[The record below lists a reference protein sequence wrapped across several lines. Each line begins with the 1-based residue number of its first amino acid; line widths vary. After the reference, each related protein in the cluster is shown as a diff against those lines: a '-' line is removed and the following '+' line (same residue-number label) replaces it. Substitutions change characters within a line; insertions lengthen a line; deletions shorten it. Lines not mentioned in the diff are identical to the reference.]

1 MPTPFLAHETWT
13 TTQNHVVHA
22 FVSDP
27 SLDQNPPDAPLVV
40 ILPGLGLPPYI
51 FPTAEALSRR
61 GVLCTVLDLPGFAA
75 AGRHG
80 SRPDVH
86 DIGRVAAEWVEALA
100 VTGPV
105 VVLGHSTGSQAALAA
120 ALRLQETHTQLGL
133 VMAGPTFTP
142 RQRRIGPL
150 GAATLTAYRRDSPA
164 ELMVVPTAVRDLR
177 GVWSVLRSGMRDSPD
192 ERLEKLRVP
201 LVLTA
206 GEADSYA
213 PEEWMHR
220 LAAASG
226 SPTVTVRP
234 LPGSHNNPYTHPE
247 ELADVVL
254 EAVTHVST
262 AAEPQ
267 A

>member
-13 TTQNHVVHA
+13 TTRNHVVHA
-22 FVSDP
+22 YASDP
-27 SLDQNPPDAPLVV
+27 SADRQLPAAPLVV
-40 ILPGLGLPPYI
+40 ILPGLGLPQYV

-80 SRPDVH
+80 SQPHVH
-86 DIGRVAAEWVEALA
+86 DIGRVAAEWVEAQA

-120 ALRLQETHTQLGL
+120 ALSLQKTHTQLRL

-142 RQRRIGPL
+142 RQRRLGPL
-150 GAATLTAYRRDSPA
+150 AAATFTAYRRDSPA
-164 ELMVVPTAVRDLR
+164 ELMVVPTAVRELT

-192 ERLEKLRVP
+192 ERLQNLRVP

-213 PEEWMHR
+213 PEDWLHR

-254 EAVTHVST
+254 EAVTHAST
-262 AAEPQ
+262 TA
-267 A
+267 

>member
-13 TTQNHVVHA
+13 TTRNHVVHA
-22 FVSDP
+22 YASDP
-27 SLDQNPPDAPLVV
+27 SADQQPPAAPLVV
-40 ILPGLGLPPYI
+40 ILPGLGLPQYV

-80 SRPDVH
+80 SQPHVH
-86 DIGRVAAEWVEALA
+86 DIGRVAAEWVEAQAL
-100 VTGPV
+100 TGPV

-120 ALRLQETHTQLGL
+120 ALSLQKTHTQLRL

-142 RQRRIGPL
+142 RQRRLGPL
-150 GAATLTAYRRDSPA
+150 AAATLTAYRRDSPA
-164 ELMVVPTAVRDLR
+164 ELMVVPTAVRELT

-192 ERLEKLRVP
+192 ERLQNLRVP

-213 PEEWMHR
+213 PEDWLSR

-254 EAVTHVST
+254 EAVTHAST
-262 AAEPQ
+262 TA
-267 A
+267 

>member
-13 TTQNHVVHA
+13 TTRNHVVHA
-22 FVSDP
+22 YASDP
-27 SLDQNPPDAPLVV
+27 SADQQPPAAPLVV
-40 ILPGLGLPPYI
+40 ILPGLGLPQYV

-80 SRPDVH
+80 SQPHVH
-86 DIGRVAAEWVEALA
+86 DIGRVAAEWVEAQA

-120 ALRLQETHTQLGL
+120 ALSLQKTHTQLRL

-142 RQRRIGPL
+142 RQRRLGPL
-150 GAATLTAYRRDSPA
+150 AAATLTAYRRDSPA
-164 ELMVVPTAVRDLR
+164 ELMVVPTAVRGLT

-192 ERLEKLRVP
+192 QRLQNLRVP
-201 LVLTA
+201 LVLAA

-213 PEEWMHR
+213 PEDWLHR

-254 EAVTHVST
+254 EAVTHAST
-262 AAEPQ
+262 TA
-267 A
+267 

>member
-13 TTQNHVVHA
+13 TTRNHVVHA
-22 FVSDP
+22 YASDP
-27 SLDQNPPDAPLVV
+27 PADQQPPAAPLVV
-40 ILPGLGLPPYI
+40 ILPGLGLPQYV

-80 SRPDVH
+80 SQPHVH
-86 DIGRVAAEWVEALA
+86 DIGRVAAEWVEAQA

-120 ALRLQETHTQLGL
+120 ALSLQETHTQLGL

-142 RQRRIGPL
+142 RQRRLGPL
-150 GAATLTAYRRDSPA
+150 AAATLTAYRRDSPA
-164 ELMVVPTAVRDLR
+164 ELMVVPTAVRGLT

-192 ERLEKLRVP
+192 ERLQNLRVP

-213 PEEWMHR
+213 PEDWLHR
-220 LAAASG
+220 LASASG
-226 SPTVTVRP
+226 SPTVTVCP

-254 EAVTHVST
+254 EAVTHASST
-262 AAEPQ
+262 A
-267 A
+267 

>member
-1 MPTPFLAHETWT
+1 MPTPSLANETWT
-13 TTQNHVVHA
+13 TTRHHVVHA
-22 FVSDP
+22 YVADP
-27 SLDQNPPDAPLVV
+27 SADAQASSAAVVV
-40 ILPGLGLPPYI
+40 ILPGLGLPQYT
-51 FPTAEALSRR
+51 FPTAAALARR
-61 GVLCTVLDLPGFAA
+61 GVRATVLDLPGFSA

-86 DIGRVAAEWVEALA
+86 DIGRVAAEWVEAQA

-120 ALRLQETHTQLGL
+120 ALSLQETHRQLGL

-142 RQRRIGPL
+142 RQRRLGPL
-150 GAATLTAYRRDSPA
+150 AAATFTAYRRDSPA
-164 ELMVVPTAVRDLR
+164 ELMVVPTAVRELT

-192 ERLEKLRVP
+192 ERLQNLRVP

-213 PEEWMHR
+213 PADWLHR

-226 SPTVTVRP
+226 SATVTVRP

-254 EAVTHVST
+254 EAVTHAST
-262 AAEPQ
+262 TA
-267 A
+267 

>member
-13 TTQNHVVHA
+13 TTRNHVVHA
-22 FVSDP
+22 YASDP
-27 SLDQNPPDAPLVV
+27 SADRQLPAAPLVV
-40 ILPGLGLPPYI
+40 ILPGLGLPQYV

-80 SRPDVH
+80 SQPHVH
-86 DIGRVAAEWVEALA
+86 DIGRVAAEWVEAQA

-120 ALRLQETHTQLGL
+120 ALSLQKTHTQLRL

-142 RQRRIGPL
+142 RQRRLGPL
-150 GAATLTAYRRDSPA
+150 AAATWTAYRRDSPA
-164 ELMVVPTAVRDLR
+164 ELMVVPTAVRELT

-192 ERLEKLRVP
+192 ERLQNLRVP

-213 PEEWMHR
+213 PADWLHR

-226 SPTVTVRP
+226 SATVTVRP

-254 EAVTHVST
+254 EAVTHAST
-262 AAEPQ
+262 TA
-267 A
+267 

>member
-13 TTQNHVVHA
+13 TTRNHVVHA
-22 FVSDP
+22 YASDP
-27 SLDQNPPDAPLVV
+27 SADQQPPAAPLVV
-40 ILPGLGLPPYI
+40 ILPGLGLPQYV

-80 SRPDVH
+80 SQPHVH
-86 DIGRVAAEWVEALA
+86 DIGRVAAEWVEAQA

-120 ALRLQETHTQLGL
+120 ALSLQKTHTQLRL

-142 RQRRIGPL
+142 RQRRLGPL
-150 GAATLTAYRRDSPA
+150 AAATLTAYRRDSPA
-164 ELMVVPTAVRDLR
+164 ELMVVPTAVRELT

-192 ERLEKLRVP
+192 QRLQNLRVP
-201 LVLTA
+201 LVLAA

-213 PEEWMHR
+213 PEDWLHR

-254 EAVTHVST
+254 EAVTRAST
-262 AAEPQ
+262 TA
-267 A
+267 

>member
-13 TTQNHVVHA
+13 TTRNHVVHA
-22 FVSDP
+22 YASDP
-27 SLDQNPPDAPLVV
+27 SADQQPPAAPLVV
-40 ILPGLGLPPYI
+40 ILPGLGLPQYV

-80 SRPDVH
+80 SQPHVH
-86 DIGRVAAEWVEALA
+86 DIGRVAAEWVEAQA

-105 VVLGHSTGSQAALAA
+105 VVLGHSTGSQAALA
-120 ALRLQETHTQLGL
+120 
-133 VMAGPTFTP
+133 
-142 RQRRIGPL
+142 
-150 GAATLTAYRRDSPA
+150 AATLTAYRRDSPA
-164 ELMVVPTAVRDLR
+164 ELMVVPTAVRELTE
-177 GVWSVLRSGMRDSPD
+177 VWSVLRSGMRDSPD
-192 ERLEKLRVP
+192 ERLQNLRVP

-213 PEEWMHR
+213 PEDWLHR
-220 LAAASG
+220 LASASG
-226 SPTVTVRP
+226 SPTVTVCP

-254 EAVTHVST
+254 EAVTHAST
-262 AAEPQ
+262 TA
-267 A
+267 

>member
-13 TTQNHVVHA
+13 TTRSHVVHA
-22 FVSDP
+22 YLSDP
-27 SLDQNPPDAPLVV
+27 SVDRPSPAAPLVV
-40 ILPGLGLPPYI
+40 ILPGLGLPQYT

-61 GVLCTVLDLPGFAA
+61 GVLCTVLDLPGFGA

-80 SRPDVH
+80 SQPDVH
-86 DIGRVAAEWVEALA
+86 DIGRVAAEWVEAQA

-120 ALRLQETHTQLGL
+120 ALSLQETHTQLGL

-142 RQRRIGPL
+142 RQRRLGPL
-150 GAATLTAYRRDSPA
+150 AAATLTAYRRDSPA
-164 ELMVVPTAVRDLR
+164 ELMVVPTAVRELT
-177 GVWSVLRSGMRDSPD
+177 GVWSVLRSGMRDTPD
-192 ERLEKLRVP
+192 ERLRKLRVP

-213 PEEWMHR
+213 PEDWLHR

-254 EAVTHVST
+254 DAVTHAST
-262 AAEPQ
+262 AA
-267 A
+267 

>member
-13 TTQNHVVHA
+13 TTRNHVVHA
-22 FVSDP
+22 YASDP
-27 SLDQNPPDAPLVV
+27 SADQQPPAAPLVV
-40 ILPGLGLPPYI
+40 ILPGLGLPQYV

-80 SRPDVH
+80 SQPHVH
-86 DIGRVAAEWVEALA
+86 DIGRVAAEWVEAQA

-120 ALRLQETHTQLGL
+120 ALSLQKTHTQLRL

-142 RQRRIGPL
+142 RQRRLGPL
-150 GAATLTAYRRDSPA
+150 AAATLTAYRRDSPA
-164 ELMVVPTAVRDLR
+164 ELMVVPTAVRELT

-192 ERLEKLRVP
+192 ERLQNLRVP

-213 PEEWMHR
+213 PEDWLSR

-254 EAVTHVST
+254 EAVTHAST
-262 AAEPQ
+262 TA
-267 A
+267 

>member
-13 TTQNHVVHA
+13 TTRNHVVHA
-22 FVSDP
+22 YASDP
-27 SLDQNPPDAPLVV
+27 SADQQPPAAPLVV
-40 ILPGLGLPPYI
+40 ILPGLGLPQYV

-80 SRPDVH
+80 SQPHVH
-86 DIGRVAAEWVEALA
+86 DIGRVAAEWVEAQA

-120 ALRLQETHTQLGL
+120 ALSLQKTHTQLRL

-142 RQRRIGPL
+142 RQRRLGPL
-150 GAATLTAYRRDSPA
+150 AAATFTAYRRDSPA
-164 ELMVVPTAVRDLR
+164 ELMVVPTAVRGLT
-177 GVWSVLRSGMRDSPD
+177 GVWSVLRSGMRDRPD
-192 ERLEKLRVP
+192 ERLQNLRVP

-213 PEEWMHR
+213 PEDWLHR

-226 SPTVTVRP
+226 SATVTVRP

-254 EAVTHVST
+254 EAVTHAST
-262 AAEPQ
+262 TA
-267 A
+267 

>member
-13 TTQNHVVHA
+13 TTRNHIVHA
-22 FVSDP
+22 YASDP
-27 SLDQNPPDAPLVV
+27 SADQQPPAAPLVV
-40 ILPGLGLPPYI
+40 ILPGLGLPQYV
-51 FPTAEALSRR
+51 FPTAAALSRR

-80 SRPDVH
+80 SQPHVH
-86 DIGRVAAEWVEALA
+86 DIGRAAAEWVEAQA

-120 ALRLQETHTQLGL
+120 ALSLQETHTQLGL

-142 RQRRIGPL
+142 RQRRLGPL
-150 GAATLTAYRRDSPA
+150 AAATLTAYRRDSPA
-164 ELMVVPTAVRDLR
+164 ELMVVPTAVRELT

-192 ERLEKLRVP
+192 ERLRNLRVP
-201 LVLTA
+201 LVLAA

-213 PEEWMHR
+213 PEDWLHR

-254 EAVTHVST
+254 EAVTHAST
-262 AAEPQ
+262 TA
-267 A
+267 

>member
-13 TTQNHVVHA
+13 TTRNHVVHA
-22 FVSDP
+22 YASDP
-27 SLDQNPPDAPLVV
+27 SADRQLPAAPLVV
-40 ILPGLGLPPYI
+40 ILPGLGLPQYV

-80 SRPDVH
+80 SQPHVH
-86 DIGRVAAEWVEALA
+86 DIGRVAAEWVEAQA

-120 ALRLQETHTQLGL
+120 ALSLQKTHTQLRL

-142 RQRRIGPL
+142 RQRRLGPL
-150 GAATLTAYRRDSPA
+150 AAATLTAYRRDSPA
-164 ELMVVPTAVRDLR
+164 ELMVVPTAVRELT

-192 ERLEKLRVP
+192 ERLQNLRVP

-213 PEEWMHR
+213 PEDWLHR

-226 SPTVTVRP
+226 SPTLTVRA

-254 EAVTHVST
+254 EAVTHASKT
-262 AAEPQ
+262 A
-267 A
+267 

>member
-1 MPTPFLAHETWT
+1 MSTPFLAHETWT
-13 TTQNHVVHA
+13 TTPNHVVHA

-27 SLDQNPPDAPLVV
+27 SADRKPLTAPLVV
-40 ILPGLGLPPYI
+40 VIPGLGLPPYI

-61 GVLCTVLDLPGFAA
+61 GVLCAVLDLPGFAA

-80 SRPDVH
+80 SRPDIH
-86 DIGRVAAEWVEALA
+86 DIGRVAAEWVESLA
-100 VTGPV
+100 ATGPV
-105 VVLGHSTGSQAALAA
+105 VVLGHSTGSQAALSA
-120 ALRLQETHTQLGL
+120 ALWLQNTQPQLGL

-142 RQRRIGPL
+142 RQRRLGPL
-150 GAATLTAYRRDSPA
+150 AAATLTAYRRDSPA
-164 ELMVVPTAVRDLR
+164 ELMVVPTAVRELR
-177 GVWSVLRSGMRDSPD
+177 GVWSVLRTGMRDRPD
-192 ERLEKLRVP
+192 ARLQELRVP

-213 PEEWMHR
+213 PEDWMHR

-226 SPTVTVRP
+226 SSTTTVRT

-262 AAEPQ
+262 AV
-267 A
+267 

>member
-13 TTQNHVVHA
+13 TTRNHVVHA
-22 FVSDP
+22 YASDP
-27 SLDQNPPDAPLVV
+27 SADRQLPAAPLVV
-40 ILPGLGLPPYI
+40 ILPGLGLPQYV

-61 GVLCTVLDLPGFAA
+61 GVLCTVPDLPGFAA

-80 SRPDVH
+80 SQPHVH
-86 DIGRVAAEWVEALA
+86 DIGRVAAEWVEAQA

-120 ALRLQETHTQLGL
+120 ALSLQKTHTQLRL

-142 RQRRIGPL
+142 RQRRLGPL
-150 GAATLTAYRRDSPA
+150 AAATLTAYRRDSPA
-164 ELMVVPTAVRDLR
+164 ELMVVPTAVRELT

-192 ERLEKLRVP
+192 ERLQNLRVP

-213 PEEWMHR
+213 PEDWLSR

-254 EAVTHVST
+254 EAVTHASKT
-262 AAEPQ
+262 A
-267 A
+267 

>member
-13 TTQNHVVHA
+13 TTRNHVVHA
-22 FVSDP
+22 YASDP
-27 SLDQNPPDAPLVV
+27 SADRQLPAAPLVV
-40 ILPGLGLPPYI
+40 ILPGLGLPQYV

-80 SRPDVH
+80 SQPHVH
-86 DIGRVAAEWVEALA
+86 DIGRVAAEWVEAQA

-120 ALRLQETHTQLGL
+120 ALSLQKTHTQLRL

-142 RQRRIGPL
+142 RQRRLGPL
-150 GAATLTAYRRDSPA
+150 AAATLTAYRRDSPA
-164 ELMVVPTAVRDLR
+164 ELMVVPTAVRELT

-192 ERLEKLRVP
+192 ERLQNLRVP

-213 PEEWMHR
+213 PEDWLSR

-254 EAVTHVST
+254 EAVTHAST
-262 AAEPQ
+262 TA
-267 A
+267 

>member
-13 TTQNHVVHA
+13 TTRNHVVHA
-22 FVSDP
+22 YASDP
-27 SLDQNPPDAPLVV
+27 SADRQLPAAPLVV
-40 ILPGLGLPPYI
+40 ILPGLGLPQYV

-80 SRPDVH
+80 SQPHVH
-86 DIGRVAAEWVEALA
+86 DIGRVAAEWVEAQA

-120 ALRLQETHTQLGL
+120 ALSLQKTHTQLRL

-142 RQRRIGPL
+142 RQRRLGPL
-150 GAATLTAYRRDSPA
+150 AAATLTAYRRDSPA
-164 ELMVVPTAVRDLR
+164 ELMVVPTAVRELT

-192 ERLEKLRVP
+192 ERLQNLRVP

-213 PEEWMHR
+213 PEDWLHR

-254 EAVTHVST
+254 EAVTHAST
-262 AAEPQ
+262 TA
-267 A
+267 